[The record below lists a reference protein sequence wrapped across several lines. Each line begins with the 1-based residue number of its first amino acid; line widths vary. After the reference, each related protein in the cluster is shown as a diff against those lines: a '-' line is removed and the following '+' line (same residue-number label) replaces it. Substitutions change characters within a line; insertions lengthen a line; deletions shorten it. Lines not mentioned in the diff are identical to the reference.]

1 VDDAL
6 VTRAL
11 HLLDKTA
18 GDTSKSLYDRNR
30 AVHELLRYGV
40 KVKPDVDQLTS
51 RAVSFE
57 PKKMVE

>member
-1 VDDAL
+1 MDDAL

-18 GDTSKSLYDRNR
+18 GDTSKSLYDHNR

-40 KVKPDVDQLTS
+40 KVKPDVGPADQPS
-51 RAVSFE
+51 GII
-57 PKKMVE
+57 